1 MNLPHICLIEDD
13 PIMGESLSDRF
24 NLEGFTLDWYRR
36 GEEAIDALRCTQ
48 YAAVISDVRLPD
60 VTGEEVFAVAN
71 QSVAMT
77 PPFVFI
83 TAFASVESA
92 VAMLKRGA
100 ADYIT
105 KPFDISELV
114 TKVRGLVGVSAPPVD
129 LGNAALGI
137 SPSMRTLAGAGP
149 RIAERAQ
156 AVLITGES
164 GVGKEVVAEF
174 LHSLATQHAPA
185 AFVAVNCGAIPDA
198 LLEDSF
204 FGHERGSFT
213 GADRLKRGYLEQADG
228 GTLFLDEIGDL
239 PLGMQVKL
247 LRVIQDH
254 KVRRLGSET
263 SIPVNIRVYCATNRD
278 LTAMVREGGF
288 RDDLYYRINVVHL
301 KVPALR
307 DRPQDVLWL
316 AHKFLEEQATRLRE
330 PPRLLTL
337 GAQAAL
343 IAHAWPGN
351 VRELRNLIERACVL
365 SAATAL
371 TAADL
376 FESEDVEDKSTT
388 PSLPSLD
395 EFVAD
400 AERTYIASVLRRL
413 DGRVGAAAA
422 ALKISRKTLWEKMK
436 RYGMRGADQEFH

>member
-1 MNLPHICLIEDD
+1 MKLPHICLIEDD

-24 NLEGFTLDWYRR
+24 SLEGFTLDWYRR
-36 GEEAIDALRCTQ
+36 GGEAIDALRCTQ

-60 VTGEEVFAVAN
+60 VTGEEVFSVAN
-71 QSVAMT
+71 QSIAMT

-105 KPFDISELV
+105 KPFDITELV
-114 TKVRGLVGVSAPPVD
+114 TKVRDLVGVSAQAVD
-129 LGNAALGI
+129 LGNTALGT
-137 SPSMRTLAGAGP
+137 SPSMRTLAGGCP
-149 RIAERAQ
+149 RIAERART
-156 AVLITGES
+156 VLITGES

-174 LHSLATQHAPA
+174 LHSLATLQAPA

-198 LLEDSF
+198 LLEDAF
-204 FGHERGSFT
+204 FGHERGAFT
-213 GADRLKRGYLEQADG
+213 GADRLKKGHLEQADG

-247 LRVIQDH
+247 LRVIQER
-254 KVRRLGSET
+254 KVRRIGSEK
-263 SIPVNIRVYCATNRD
+263 SIPVDIRVYCATNRD
-278 LTAMVREGGF
+278 LTAMAREGQF

-307 DRPQDVLWL
+307 DRPEDVLWL
-316 AHKFLEEQATRLRE
+316 AHKFLEEQAGLLGE
-330 PPRLLTL
+330 SPRLLTL
-337 GAQAAL
+337 GAQSAL
-343 IAHAWPGN
+343 LAHTWPGN
-351 VRELRNLIERACVL
+351 VRELRNKIERACVL
-365 SAATAL
+365 SPAVAL

-376 FESEDVEDKSTT
+376 FESEEIESTAGAQEM
-388 PSLPSLD
+388 PSL
-395 EFVAD
+395 EAFVAD

-413 DGRVGAAAA
+413 DGRIGAAAA